1 MPGTN
6 TAKIGGG
13 STKTPTGTTDAPATT
28 SSNAA
33 VKPIN
38 VGLPAAA
45 LGAFALMAGIAI

>member
-6 TAKIGGG
+6 PVKIGGG
-13 STKTPTGTTDAPATT
+13 STKTPTSTTDAPATT

-38 VGLPAAA
+38 VGIPAAA
-45 LGAFALMAGIAI
+45 LGAFALVAGMI

>member
-6 TAKIGGG
+6 TVKIGGG
-13 STKTPTGTTDAPATT
+13 STKAPTGTTDDAPATT

-38 VGLPAAA
+38 VGIPAAA
-45 LGAFALMAGIAI
+45 LGAFALVAGMI